1 MEQKVKLQLAD
12 LKAVKD
18 YFEENASEASQQII
32 TLIQSLEE
40 SEVEVNLDTLKEE
53 IMKLVEPQVQQEV
66 AEQVADAISKL
77 NPKNNEKPAMDKKQ
91 LKNEF
96 ASLIMTSRNR
106 DEALKNAKE
115 FVVKNGITFTSG
127 DFSNPIVD
135 YDIVTKWEDNDELW
149 NALNFTPVTK
159 WFYTTQEWDDTYAKA
174 SLWTKASTDPKAIQA
189 LTLNPIEIS
198 TAYVYKRQRY
208 AQEDLDDIQ
217 EQGNLGQFIDWTTR
231 ELRQHVIDMILAA
244 ILGEKS
250 LSNFQSITTSQSTFT
265 TVVAKSETVASSYD
279 YVTIENTRE
288 MVDSVMGRGQRW
300 LVLNKRDL
308 TRLAAHKHAS
318 GGTTEYWSP
327 AEVAEQLGVDHIY
340 TTDIATE
347 GRLVCFI
354 PSEYWV
360 KVKNTLDLA
369 YPQYELNAQNLQYE
383 INCGGKIHG
392 LLSTAILKKAE

>member
-1 MEQKVKLQLAD
+1 MNYKLKIAD
-12 LKAVKD
+12 LKAIKD
-18 YFEENASEASQQII
+18 YFDENASEASQQII

-40 SEVEVNLDTLKEE
+40 SEVEVNLDTLKEQ
-53 IMKLVEPQVQQEV
+53 IMSLVEPEVKQEV
-66 AEQVADAISKL
+66 AEQVADAISKIEA
-77 NPKNNEKPAMDKKQ
+77 KKETKPTMDKKQ
-91 LKNEF
+91 IRNEF
-96 ASLIMTSRNR
+96 ASTIMTARNR
-106 DEALKNAKE
+106 DEALKLAKD

-127 DFSNPIVD
+127 DFTNPIVD
-135 YDIVTKWEDNDELW
+135 YNIVDKWEDNNELW
-149 NALNFTPVTK
+149 NALNFTPVSK

-174 SLWTKASTDPKAIQA
+174 SVWTKGSTDEKAIQA

-217 EQGNLGQFIDWTTR
+217 EQGNLGQFIDWTTT
-231 ELRQHVIDMILAA
+231 ELRQHVIDMILAG

-250 LSNFQSITTSQSTFT
+250 LSNFQSITTGQTTFT
-265 TVVAKSETVASSYD
+265 TVIAKEEDVADSYD
-279 YVTIENTRE
+279 YVTIENARALA
-288 MVDSVMGRGQRW
+288 DSVIGRGQRW
-300 LVLNKRDL
+300 LVCNKRDL
-308 TRLAAHKHAS
+308 TRLAAHKHAE
-318 GGTTEYWSP
+318 GGTTEYWTK
-327 AEVAEQLGVDHIY
+327 AEVAEQLGVDNIY

-369 YPQYELNAQNLQYE
+369 YPQYEINAQNLQYE

-392 LLSTAILKKAE
+392 LLSTAILMKADV